1 MGQGITDDRQL
12 AVARVYAESLLAL
25 AEEQG
30 MADDVLDELNGLVAL
45 EDRDPDVANFF
56 ASPLVS
62 EGDRRGS
69 IEKSFRSRASD
80 LVVDAL
86 QVMNSKGRL
95 ELLPALAVAYG
106 SALDVLRRR
115 IDVQVTSAVG
125 LSDDTRQQLLDTLRR
140 VTSREIRL
148 AETVDPEV
156 LGGIIVSLGD
166 RKIDYSLATDLRQ
179 LDDQLRDRATREIH
193 SAPL

>member
-1 MGQGITDDRQL
+1 MGQGIIDDRQL

-30 MADDVLDELNGLVAL
+30 TADDVLDELDGLVAL
-45 EDRDPDVANFF
+45 EERDPDVASFF
-56 ASPLVS
+56 ASPLVG
-62 EGDRRGS
+62 EGERRGA

-80 LVVDAL
+80 LVVDTL

-115 IDVQVTSAVG
+115 IDVEVTSAVALG
-125 LSDDTRQQLLDTLRR
+125 DDSRQQLLDTLSR

-166 RKIDYSLATDLRQ
+166 RKIDYSLATELRQ

-193 SAPL
+193 SAAL